1 MVNIGSDRRCLARH
15 GEIIRHKHNYPPTP
29 RPHSM
34 ETDLDGQADLALK
47 DAQHIN
53 RLQQQ
58 CSPPCQPSGQ
68 HAPLPLGYEHSER
81 RRQAEAPATP

>member
-29 RPHSM
+29 GPHSM

-47 DAQHIN
+47 DAQHVN
-53 RLQQQ
+53 MLQQQ
-58 CSPPCQPSGQ
+58 CAPPCPAQR
-68 HAPLPLGYEHSER
+68 AAR
-81 RRQAEAPATP
+81 ATEARILA